1 MKWVSGDIWIYW
13 KLGSIIVIPT
23 NAGWK
28 SDGSN
33 VMGRG
38 LAKQSSEKFKNLN
51 FEYGWKCQEL
61 QPYQY
66 FEDYR
71 LILVPSKKLN
81 EKQPW
86 LSWQHEADQE
96 TIRNS
101 LVWLQQNVKSFQIE
115 KIYVPILG
123 SGNGNMQKGLVQ
135 EIMDNILIDPKFIG
149 VNYDY

>member
-1 MKWVSGDIWIYW
+1 MRWVNGDIWIYY
-13 KLGSIIVIPT
+13 KLGGTIVIPT

-28 SDGSN
+28 SDSSN

-38 LAKQSSEKFKNLN
+38 LAKQASEKFKNLSLT
-51 FEYGWKCQEL
+51 YGQYCKSK
-61 QPYQY
+61 QPHCY
-66 FEDYR
+66 FENMR

-101 LVWLQQNVKSFQIE
+101 LTWLQQNVKSFQAE

-135 EIMDNILIDPKFIG
+135 EMMDNILINPKFIG
-149 VNYDY
+149 VDYV